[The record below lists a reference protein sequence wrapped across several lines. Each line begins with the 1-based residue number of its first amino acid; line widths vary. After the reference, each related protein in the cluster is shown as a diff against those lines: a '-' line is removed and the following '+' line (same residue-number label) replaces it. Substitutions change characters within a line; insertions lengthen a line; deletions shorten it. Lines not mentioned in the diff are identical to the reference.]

1 MLVILNEALLHAL
14 YRITFPL
21 VDPFHMIENNKEFC
35 KTPLIHSIVMDIT
48 IARVAETNLH
58 IQNFVYLQ

>member
-1 MLVILNEALLHAL
+1 
-14 YRITFPL
+14 
-21 VDPFHMIENNKEFC
+21 MIENNKEFC
-35 KTPLIHSIVMDIT
+35 KTLLIHSIVMNIT